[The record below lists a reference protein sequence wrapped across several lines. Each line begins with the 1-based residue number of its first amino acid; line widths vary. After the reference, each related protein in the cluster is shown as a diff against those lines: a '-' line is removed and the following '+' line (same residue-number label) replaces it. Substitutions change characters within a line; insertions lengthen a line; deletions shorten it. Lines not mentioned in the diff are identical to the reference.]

1 MSATLSGIT
10 TLLSFFD
17 VKLTPSAA
25 LLRYVKGLKSTKV
38 PPKDL
43 GALLP
48 QDWLSDDILY
58 GPHEVMDRAMLWAL
72 SALTIC

>member
-1 MSATLSGIT
+1 MSGIT

-25 LLRYVKGLKSTKV
+25 LLRYVKGLKSTKI

-58 GPHEVMDRAMLWAL
+58 GPY
-72 SALTIC
+72 